1 MPKLGDRIREA
12 RIARGMSQQD
22 LAKLMQTNQ
31 PQIARWE
38 SAGSMGSSNLALLAR
53 ALGLTL
59 ENLLTGVWPETQVCG
74 RCKQLLVP
82 GDSLRLG
89 SHPKAP
95 QFCTDCV
102 KTYTKECLEIK
113 DKALEVLK

>member
-1 MPKLGDRIREA
+1 MKKLGDRIREA
-12 RIARGMSQQD
+12 RIARGLSQQD
-22 LAKLMQTNQ
+22 LARLLQTNQ

-38 SAGSMGSSNLALLAR
+38 SAASMGSSNLALLAR

-89 SHPKAP
+89 NHPKAP
-95 QFCTDCV
+95 HFCTDCV
-102 KTYTKECLEIK
+102 KQHTQECLELK
-113 DKALEVLK
+113 EEALK